1 MQLFTHNMY
10 NVSIQNWEWQKEK
23 TINYSL
29 DTQTTLSHSTKV
41 YLLLINVSFFF
52 SKSNLKNET
61 LSDFIAGH
69 HGGSH
74 NGTAATRGWTRP
86 WS

>member
-1 MQLFTHNMY
+1 MAKRENNKLFTGHTDNIKPFY
-10 NVSIQNWEWQKEK
+10 KSVP
-23 TINYSL
+23 T
-29 DTQTTLSHSTKV
+29 
-41 YLLLINVSFFF
+41 LINVSFFF

-74 NGTAATRGWTRP
+74 NGTAATRGWTSP